1 MTNTKEFYIKA
12 YNDFY
17 DECIK
22 EAEELGIEDVST
34 DADITFGET
43 APPDVVAGY
52 YLDIYGDNALNVWKE
67 NLEIALRHNK
77 TEPTEADNKTTE
89 ILKSLFV
96 ED

>member
-1 MTNTKEFYIKA
+1 MTNIKEFYIKK

-22 EAEELGIEDVST
+22 EAEELGIVNALT
-34 DADITFGET
+34 DADITFEET

-52 YLDIYGDNALNVWKE
+52 YLNIYGDNAFNVWKE
-67 NLEIALRHNK
+67 NLERALRHNK

-89 ILKSLFV
+89 ILKDLFM
-96 ED
+96 EE